1 MPTVPERATS
11 GGHRFWSAT
20 WPRWRSPDGS
30 FDLVVSTLSMHH
42 WANPTRGL
50 AEIGRVLLPGARA
63 LVWDFRPGIVPL
75 HRHMRDPAEHTRG
88 SPLRVVT
95 ATPWRWPWKFILSQR
110 IELVRV
116 DGAPEHSGT

>member
-1 MPTVPERATS
+1 
-11 GGHRFWSAT
+11 
-20 WPRWRSPDGS
+20 
-30 FDLVVSTLSMHH
+30 MHH

-95 ATPWRWPWKFILSQR
+95 ATPWRWPWKFNLTQR